1 MKKYFTPMLFAF
13 VFVGLLVVATINGC
27 SLFDA
32 GSSDTVTIAGSPG
45 SECNYDSQC
54 QSNDC
59 RYPGLCQ

>member
-1 MKKYFTPMLFAF
+1 MRKFYTPLFFAF

-27 SLFDA
+27 SLFE
-32 GSSDTVTIAGSPG
+32 DTPSNVTIAGSPG
-45 SECNYDSQC
+45 SECDYNSQC